1 MNIATRVL
9 LELQETT
16 LLAARAAR
24 GLFKRP
30 RYIPESIAQMDAIG
44 VGSLTII
51 ILTGFFTGGV
61 LTLQTYP
68 TLKYYGAQGQTGY
81 LVALSLIRELGP
93 VLTALMVTGR
103 VGSAIAAELG
113 SMSVSQQIDAMRALG
128 TDPVRKL
135 VTPRIIALLIT
146 LPLLTVIGD
155 VVGIVGGW
163 SVAGGLYGMSS
174 DMFFSS
180 VRDGISTDDIIGGII
195 KPMVFMASTDIE
207 INPTTLPPSY
217 DGQVSEDAAESTFAE
232 VDDRER
238 AIPAIEFRDV
248 HLSFDERKVLNG
260 LTFKVMKGETKIILG
275 GSGCGKSTTIK
286 LVLGLLKPD
295 SGQILVDG
303 EDITNYTELEMMR
316 VRKKIGMVF
325 QEGALF
331 DSLSVYDN
339 VAFRLHEQGVPE
351 EEVEPEVRRMLRFV
365 NLEDAIDK
373 MPIELSGGMR
383 RRVGIARALVG
394 DPKIVMFDE
403 PTAGLDP
410 PTARTICELAMK
422 LRDLE
427 DVSSIFVTHEMNN
440 LEYLSSEYAVVNDAG
455 DVVFEL
461 EGERLC
467 LINTKVLMLRDG
479 QPIFSGTDEALKKAE
494 DPYIQKFLRGH

>member
-1 MNIATRVL
+1 MAT
-9 LELQETT
+9 TD
-16 LLAARAAR
+16 
-24 GLFKRP
+24 
-30 RYIPESIAQMDAIG
+30 IN
-44 VGSLTII
+44 
-51 ILTGFFTGGV
+51 
-61 LTLQTYP
+61 
-68 TLKYYGAQGQTGY
+68 
-81 LVALSLIRELGP
+81 
-93 VLTALMVTGR
+93 VTGPAR
-103 VGSAIAAELG
+103 
-113 SMSVSQQIDAMRALG
+113 
-128 TDPVRKL
+128 
-135 VTPRIIALLIT
+135 
-146 LPLLTVIGD
+146 D
-155 VVGIVGGW
+155 V
-163 SVAGGLYGMSS
+163 
-174 DMFFSS
+174 
-180 VRDGISTDDIIGGII
+180 
-195 KPMVFMASTDIE
+195 P
-207 INPTTLPPSY
+207 Y
-217 DGQVSEDAAESTFAE
+217 DGQVSENAAESTFAE
-232 VDDRER
+232 VDDSER

-248 HLSFDERKVLNG
+248 HLGFADRKVLDG
-260 LTFKVMKGETKIILG
+260 LSFKVMKGETKIILG

-303 EDITNYTELEMMR
+303 EDITNYNEQDMMR
-316 VRKKIGMVF
+316 VRKKIGMIF

-339 VAFRLHEQGVPE
+339 VAFKLHEQGVPE
-351 EEVEPEVRRMLRFV
+351 DEVEQEVRRMLRFV

-440 LEYLSSEYAVVNDAG
+440 LEYLTSEYAVVNDAG
-455 DVVFEL
+455 EVVFEK

-467 LINTKVLMLRDG
+467 LINTRVLMMRDG
-479 QPIFSGTDEALKKAE
+479 QVIFSGTDETLRHSE
-494 DPYIQKFLRGH
+494 DKYIQKFLRGH